1 VYLFRPHCLRDR
13 IQSIGQ
19 RRRPRLQN
27 QRRFDLDDAVVGNRW
42 PRFASAAMQ
51 LLPIVLLLC
60 EHVSMRRLLPVV
72 KTIATVVVGLGLV
85 VVTTWWGLSQLYR
98 VLSTGE
104 LFSRLYGPGY
114 VGWSRLISFESD
126 PIHFVAALG
135 ASVLAT
141 AFGLYVFSQL
151 FVKVRRWWSAR

>member
-1 VYLFRPHCLRDR
+1 V
-13 IQSIGQ
+13 
-19 RRRPRLQN
+19 
-27 QRRFDLDDAVVGNRW
+27 
-42 PRFASAAMQ
+42 
-51 LLPIVLLLC
+51 LC
-60 EHVSMRRLLPVV
+60 EHAGMRKLLPVV

-85 VVTTWWGLSQLYR
+85 VVTTWWGLTQLYR

-135 ASVLAT
+135 ASVLVT
-141 AFGLYVFSQL
+141 AFGLYFFSQL
-151 FVKVRRWWSAR
+151 IVKVRRWWSAR